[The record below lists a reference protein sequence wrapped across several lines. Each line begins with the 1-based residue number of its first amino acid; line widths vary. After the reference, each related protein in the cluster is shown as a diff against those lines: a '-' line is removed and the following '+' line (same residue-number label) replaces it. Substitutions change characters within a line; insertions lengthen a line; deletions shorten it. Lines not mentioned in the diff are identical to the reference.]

1 MFETMTR
8 TGPAKSLTKAGG
20 GRGMIV
26 PAGDRLPPGVA
37 LKHGP
42 SVRILV
48 IEDNLSDVFLLERA
62 LTRQDLR
69 YELVHLLTGGDALAF
84 FRRQGVYATAAVPNL
99 ILVDLNLSK
108 YTGEDILQE
117 IQSAPHVA
125 GVPVCVWSSSRSRQD
140 AAIIEQLGVS
150 RFIPKPTGLEQFMEI
165 GKILKELLAVPRAA

>member
-8 TGPAKSLTKAGG
+8 TGPAKSLTTAGG

-26 PAGDRLPPGVA
+26 PAGDGRPPGVA

-42 SVRILV
+42 VVRILV

-62 LTRQDLR
+62 LNRQDLR

-84 FRRQGVYATAAVPNL
+84 FRRQGAYADAAVPNL

-108 YTGEDILQE
+108 YTGEDILCE
-117 IQSAPHVA
+117 IQRSPHLGGSSGVRVEFLPVA
-125 GVPVCVWSSSRSRQD
+125 ARRRDTQEFWSGAIHHQAHRSEPIHGDRKD
-140 AAIIEQLGVS
+140 H
-150 RFIPKPTGLEQFMEI
+150 
-165 GKILKELLAVPRAA
+165 